1 MTPSSRGV
9 KLTYDDFVQFPDD
22 GLRHELI
29 DGEHYV
35 TPSPNTKH
43 QSVSI
48 NLTVLIGSWL
58 ERNPIGRLF
67 HAPFDVVFSTYD
79 VVEPDLLY
87 LSNERASDALTP
99 LHVRGVPELVVEI
112 GSPGT
117 RRRDETIKRR
127 LYDRTGVSEYWIVDP
142 EIDTIRVYRREAK
155 TFARVVELSAEAR
168 DVLTTSLLPGLE
180 IPLSRVFRA
189 WSPAAAGLETRRS
202 EFPGASLLPSV
213 PDDVIAVVGTVRID
227 HFAVADGVQRGCRQL
242 DEDIVREQE
251 AAWSQHRRDVG
262 ERQRLLENAV
272 VNEDVGRN
280 DQIETFIVGQRREP
294 FEHDVQVARIDG
306 RNHVGSDADRA
317 NLDIVGSGG

>member
-1 MTPSSRGV
+1 MAGSDPMTPSSPGV

-117 RRRDETIKRR
+117 RRRDETIKGR

-189 WSPAAAGLETRRS
+189 
-202 EFPGASLLPSV
+202 
-213 PDDVIAVVGTVRID
+213 
-227 HFAVADGVQRGCRQL
+227 
-242 DEDIVREQE
+242 
-251 AAWSQHRRDVG
+251 
-262 ERQRLLENAV
+262 
-272 VNEDVGRN
+272 
-280 DQIETFIVGQRREP
+280 
-294 FEHDVQVARIDG
+294 
-306 RNHVGSDADRA
+306 
-317 NLDIVGSGG
+317 